1 MHKMFLMGISFSHL
15 MQISFP
21 KFWISTNYLV
31 LTCLPTHNENT
42 KCIQKL
48 EFQVCTLEIQ
58 KASMKTKDMIFSCST
73 ITSYIF
79 YIWI

>member
-1 MHKMFLMGISFSHL
+1 MGISFSHL

-21 KFWISTNYLV
+21 KFWISTNYLM

-42 KCIQKL
+42 KCIKKL

-58 KASMKTKDMIFSCST
+58 KESMKNNIFCVLPLSLL
-73 ITSYIF
+73 YF
-79 YIWI
+79 KF